1 MKKKNIA
8 ALSVFILLTTLSF
21 AQSKIEKYCEV
32 TYTPVIAAKVKIS
45 VNFGN
50 PNMYIK
56 DSSIIKSLMII
67 NNFKNEIDVLDY
79 MGKNGWNLISIL
91 PWGHSNVGR
100 TFYFKKEF
108 DKSEFTIDS
117 N

>member
-1 MKKKNIA
+1 MKKIFIIA
-8 ALSVFILLTTLSF
+8 VTFGTAINFCF
-21 AQSKIEKYCEV
+21 AQTKIEKYCAV
-32 TYTPVIAAKVKIS
+32 TYIPVIAAKVKIS

-56 DSSIIKSLMII
+56 DSSIMKSLMAI
-67 NNFKNEIDVLDY
+67 NSFKNEIDVLDY
-79 MGKNGWNLISIL
+79 MSRNGWSLISIL
-91 PWGHSNVGR
+91 PWGQFNFGR

-108 DKSEFTIDS
+108 DKSVFTIDS